1 MNRSR
6 IKKID
11 LDSDV
16 RIKCE
21 DFEKLKDYIDRLA
34 SLTDLQE
41 VHWCKDI
48 LFHTLMA
55 NYKRDIQMALN
66 GTAKWI

>member
-1 MNRSR
+1 MGKKIR
-6 IKKID
+6 KID

-16 RIKCE
+16 RMKCE
-21 DFEKLKDYIDRLA
+21 DFEKLKELIDHLSR
-34 SLTDLQE
+34 LTDLYE
-41 VHWCKDI
+41 VHMCKDI

-66 GTAKWI
+66 KTASWL